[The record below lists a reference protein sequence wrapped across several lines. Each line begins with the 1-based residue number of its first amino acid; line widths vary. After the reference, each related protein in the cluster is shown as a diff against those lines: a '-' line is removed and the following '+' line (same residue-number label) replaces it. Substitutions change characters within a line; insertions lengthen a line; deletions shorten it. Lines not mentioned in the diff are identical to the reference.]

1 MQAKAFFKTYF
12 WDIVVVGS
20 LALLSSGFAIYLAI
34 PKNSTD
40 HTARITKDN
49 ALIQMVDLSLES
61 ETQERTFEIQ
71 GYKDVM
77 TIGVLKNKIH
87 VLESSC
93 PNQYCIF
100 EGWISD
106 SSKPIVCAYNH
117 ISITIGAADNS
128 VIVV

>member
-20 LALLSSGFAIYLAI
+20 LAVLSSGFAIYLAI

-49 ALIQMVDLSLES
+49 ALVQVVDLSLES
-61 ETQERTFEIQ
+61 ETQERTFEVQ

-77 TIGVLKNKIH
+77 TIGVMKNKIH
-87 VLESSC
+87 VAKSSC